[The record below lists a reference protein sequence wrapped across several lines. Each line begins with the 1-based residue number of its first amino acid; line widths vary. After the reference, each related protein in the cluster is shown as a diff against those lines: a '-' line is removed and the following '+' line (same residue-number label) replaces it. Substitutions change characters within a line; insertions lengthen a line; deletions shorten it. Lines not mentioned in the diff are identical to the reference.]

1 MNKLRKWFVGLTAGY
16 LALIILLFLLYG
28 FQVKDGSWGSFSDVV
43 IAVYTVLIAYTTNM
57 LLVVGW
63 LTSNSWLDQSKHS
76 SAQELLLSL
85 SEYYFTIH
93 EIKTLYIEKRF
104 LESFTKITPNNYHN
118 LSSQALKYFEG
129 TPENATPVQLAPFL
143 DFIMPTFMEEAEKL
157 KPQIHAIKEKLNQLK
172 FEVMTKASPFAIE
185 IEQLDFDLITEIN
198 FMLTIDKGMHEN
210 ASELFEKLRS
220 TTGYDGFKLI
230 YIADPVQNEL
240 FNNV

>member
-129 TPENATPVQLAPFL
+129 TPKNVTPVQLADFL
-143 DFIMPTFMEEAEKL
+143 DFILPTFIEEAEKL
-157 KPQIHAIKEKLNQLK
+157 KPQIHTIKEKLNQLK

-185 IEQLDFDLITEIN
+185 IERLDFDLITEIN
-198 FMLTIDKGMHEN
+198 FMLTIDKGMHKN
-210 ASELFEKLRS
+210 ASKLFEKLRS
-220 TTGYDGFKLI
+220 ATGYDGFKLI
-230 YIADPVQNEL
+230 YIGDPVQNEL
-240 FNNV
+240 FTNV